1 MAENSAVYHQR
12 NPNLSQYYQ
21 CFEDY
26 FETLEQVH
34 DEQFSRQYGF
44 FGPM

>member
-21 CFEDY
+21 CVEDH